1 MYFSAL
7 ATGRV
12 TVKHVKRKIELLSS
26 KRWSACWPVNLLVR
40 PALMTSLSVHTASS
54 LTPRA
59 VCVTKVRD
67 EKEVSL
73 EEMRN
78 ERKPSVWINHGSQ
91 SLAKSASL
99 LNSADP
105 RIIRRFSSLRHPR
118 PYNKL
123 QSNRKSRT
131 GLLKWPA
138 YLWCRVFPAPPEPAD
153 WGFDYDGIT
162 EKRSTS
168 LQERKAGTRL
178 WLSALWRNEG

>member
-78 ERKPSVWINHGSQ
+78 ERKPSVWIITGRNH
-91 SLAKSASL
+91 SL
-99 LNSADP
+99 
-105 RIIRRFSSLRHPR
+105 
-118 PYNKL
+118 
-123 QSNRKSRT
+123 
-131 GLLKWPA
+131 
-138 YLWCRVFPAPPEPAD
+138 
-153 WGFDYDGIT
+153 
-162 EKRSTS
+162 S
-168 LQERKAGTRL
+168 LQACWTPLIQGLFGGFHRCATHDPTINYILMASQEMDYWNDQLTFGVVSFRRL
-178 WLSALWRNEG
+178 PSPPTEDSTMTE